1 MQHYPTNITK
11 LLYSI
16 DNNPWF
22 CGSWLK
28 LCKLSLCNPWNCLT
42 RIVCFWWLLVLWLLT
57 RNQISKVSFVCVCV
71 CLFYMVLCTM
81 IGVLLVTLL
90 LKTSNLVSLG
100 LPTFVWNRW
109 KKLSMFKDLN
119 HFTKGDTLCLISSL
133 IQWQT
138 PSMRIF
144 HSALQEVGNGRHFV
158 FSNSNGKQ
166 L

>member
-1 MQHYPTNITK
+1 MQHYPTNVTK
-11 LLYSI
+11 YLLYSI

-28 LCKLSLCNPWNCLT
+28 PCKLSLCNPCNCLT

-57 RNQISKVSFVCVCV
+57 RNHISKVSFVCACV
-71 CLFYMVLCTM
+71 FILYGSLHNDRSFASDTFPKN
-81 IGVLLVTLL
+81 IKFGVTRLQTY
-90 LKTSNLVSLG
+90 
-100 LPTFVWNRW
+100 VWNRW
-109 KKLSMFKDLN
+109 KKLSVYRVLN
-119 HFTKGDTLCLISSL
+119 HFTKGDTICLISSL

-138 PSMRIF
+138 PFMRIF
-144 HSALQEVGNGRHFV
+144 HSALQEAGDGRHFV